1 MQQKI
6 MHKKNFKTY
15 LKNDIELK
23 IKLNYHTQL
32 SLTKLS
38 GVMNQLDAPSEF
50 FDGWFIS
57 WALNHLCILP

>member
-6 MHKKNFKTY
+6 MHKKNFKIY

-38 GVMNQLDAPSEF
+38 GVMNQFDAPSEF

-57 WALNHLCILP
+57 